1 MEFNDLEKE
10 WMTRFASY
18 TFDAS
23 KTEAEE
29 GVSTKLALL
38 MSSGRTVHMI
48 LDHHTDTV
56 VVFDIVA

>member
-10 WMTRFASY
+10 FMTRFAGY

-23 KTEAEE
+23 KNTAEE
-29 GVSTKLALL
+29 GVSTKLELL
-38 MSSGRTVHMI
+38 MPTGRHVHMI

-56 VVFDIVA
+56 VVFDIVD